1 MSFNSEQIA
10 QLVELGVL
18 SEEEAA
24 LQTQMAAARAIREG
38 KGPEGRSYGGVYT
51 AAHPLEHIAHMLR
64 QRRAQGEIDMGDRR
78 MGEIRDKRQK
88 VRAMYGNTLMGNDG
102 TVSNTQI
109 DVPQVAPPDLSG
121 VMAPRI
127 PAEPVAPRKPQK
139 TDPMRYFGAPNPF
152 WGG

>member
-51 AAHPLEHIAHMLR
+51 AAA
-64 QRRAQGEIDMGDRR
+64 ASA
-78 MGEIRDKRQK
+78 
-88 VRAMYGNTLMGNDG
+88 V
-102 TVSNTQI
+102 
-109 DVPQVAPPDLSG
+109 
-121 VMAPRI
+121 
-127 PAEPVAPRKPQK
+127 
-139 TDPMRYFGAPNPF
+139 
-152 WGG
+152 